1 MESVRLTKKPI
12 STLGG
17 IGKVKP
23 KLLSKSKYLTGLQC
37 PKLLWLEIND
47 PKRLPQVD
55 LATQFIFDQGNLVGE
70 LAKKLFPE
78 GIDVPSDD
86 FMGNIAATRDLLNE
100 RKPLFEAGIMAG
112 RIYSRVD
119 ILRPANGGQ
128 WDIIEVKSSTSVK
141 DVNIHDVAFQK
152 HCCESQDLS
161 VSHCYLA
168 YINNQYVRDGE
179 INSQELFK
187 IDDITDLVEEDSH
200 WIRDRIDSMFED
212 MAREK
217 CPEIGIGP
225 HCRDPYECAL
235 AECWDFLPE
244 HNIFN
249 LYYGGK
255 KCFDLYDSGIF
266 TVKEIPDSYKLN
278 GKQCIQRNC
287 EISGQPYMDKE
298 AINDFLNTLQYPLY
312 YLDFETI
319 GPGVPLFDGTRPYQ
333 AIPFQFSLH
342 VVSNGKASPEHFSF
356 LADSPD
362 DPRPAFL
369 SELKKVLGDS
379 GSIVVYNQGFEEGIL
394 KKLAVAFPEYDDWIT
409 GVRGRLGDL
418 LQPFRGFC
426 YYHPQQKGS
435 ASIKRVLPAL
445 TGRGYDGMEISEG
458 NEASIKFYTVTYGM
472 PTEEERNK
480 VRADLEK
487 YCALDTEG
495 MIWIVERL
503 RELV

>member
-1 MESVRLTKKPI
+1 MKEPF
-12 STLGG
+12 
-17 IGKVKP
+17 
-23 KLLSKSKYLTGLQC
+23 LSKSRYLNGLQC
-37 PKLLWLEIND
+37 PRLLWIVSNEPERIPEPD
-47 PKRLPQVD
+47 A
-55 LATQFIFDQGNLVGE
+55 ATQHIFDQGHLVGE

-78 GIDVPSDD
+78 GIDIPSDN
-86 FMGNIAATRDLLNE
+86 FMGNIAATRELLNE
-100 RKPLFEAGIMAG
+100 RKPLFEAGILAG

-119 ILRPANGGQ
+119 ILRPVNAGQ

-141 DVNIHDVAFQK
+141 KVNIHDVAFQR
-152 HCCESQDLS
+152 HCCESQDLPIN
-161 VSHCYLA
+161 HCYLA
-168 YINNQYVRDGE
+168 YINNRYTRGGE
-179 INSQELFK
+179 INPQELFR
-187 IDDITDLVEEDSH
+187 INDITDLVEEVSH
-200 WIRDRIDSMFED
+200 GIHDRIDNIFED

-225 HCRDPYECAL
+225 HCQDPYECAL
-235 AECWDFLPE
+235 AECWGFLPE

-255 KCFDLYDSGIF
+255 KCFELYDSGIF

-278 GKQCIQRNC
+278 GKQCIQRDC
-287 EISGQPYMDKE
+287 EVSGQPHVDRE
-298 AINDFLNTLQYPLY
+298 AINDFLSTLQYPLH

-319 GPGVPLFDGTRPYQ
+319 GPAVPLFDGTRPYQ
-333 AIPFQFSLH
+333 AVPFQFSLH
-342 VVSNGKASPEHFSF
+342 VVSDGETRPEHYSF
-356 LADSPD
+356 LAGSPD

-394 KKLAVAFPEYDDWIT
+394 KELAVVFPEYDDWIT
-409 GVRGRLGDL
+409 GVRGRLVDL
-418 LQPFRGFC
+418 LQPFRGFY

-445 TGRGYDGMEISEG
+445 TGKGYDDMEISEG
-458 NEASIKFYTVTYGM
+458 GEASIKFYTVTYSEV
-472 PTEEERNK
+472 TEEERNR

-495 MIWIVERL
+495 MIWIVECL
-503 RELV
+503 RKRVKA

>member
-1 MESVRLTKKPI
+1 MKS
-12 STLGG
+12 
-17 IGKVKP
+17 

-86 FMGNIAATRDLLNE
+86 FMGDIAATRDLLNE
-100 RKPLFEAGIMAG
+100 RKPLFEAGIVAG

-119 ILRPANGGQ
+119 ILRPANGDQ

-152 HCCESQDLS
+152 HCCESRDLS

-179 INSQELFK
+179 INPQGLFK

-200 WIRDRIDSMFED
+200 GIRDRIDSMFED
-212 MAREK
+212 MARGK
-217 CPEIGIGP
+217 CPEIGIGT

-235 AECWDFLPE
+235 TECWDFLPE
-244 HNIFN
+244 QNIFN

-255 KCFDLYDSGIF
+255 KCFELFDSGIF
-266 TVKEIPDSYKLN
+266 TITEIPDSYKLN
-278 GKQCIQRNC
+278 GKQIIQRDC
-287 EISGQPYMDKE
+287 EVSGQPHVDRE
-298 AINDFLNTLQYPLY
+298 AINDFLGTLQYPLY

-319 GPGVPLFDGTRPYQ
+319 GPAVPLFDGTRPYQ
-333 AIPFQFSLH
+333 TIPFQFSLH
-342 VVSNGKASPEHFSF
+342 IVSNEKASPEHYSF
-356 LADSPD
+356 LANSSY
-362 DPRPAFL
+362 DPRPVFL

-394 KKLAVAFPEYDDWIT
+394 RELAKVFPEYDDWIT
-409 GVRGRLGDL
+409 GVRGRLVDL
-418 LQPFRGFC
+418 LQPFRGFY
-426 YYHPQQKGS
+426 YYHPQQKGG
-435 ASIKRVLPAL
+435 ASIKKVLPAL
-445 TGRGYDGMEISEG
+445 TGKGYDDMEISEG
-458 NEASIKFYTVTYGM
+458 GEANLAFQKIAYGDVSD
-472 PTEEERNK
+472 EVSNK
-480 VRADLEK
+480 VRDDLEK
-487 YCALDTEG
+487 YCSLDTEG
-495 MIWIVERL
+495 MIWIVDRL
-503 RELV
+503 RELCR